1 MDGLKNVTEQLEAK
15 ACHMNGLNPLKN
27 VAEVN
32 EAMGS
37 LRNVASKAFDS
48 G

>member
-32 EAMGS
+32 GS
-37 LRNVASKAFDS
+37 LRNVASKAVDS

>member
-1 MDGLKNVTEQLEAK
+1 MDGLKNVTEQLEVK
-15 ACHMNGLNPLKN
+15 ACHMDGLNALNN

-37 LRNVASKAFDS
+37 LRNVASKAVDS